1 MKRLFAILIVIVF
14 LFAAGCQPVSIA
26 DAKVDDSGELIL
38 YMSDGTSINAGVVKG
53 EDGKDGKNGTD
64 GLNGVDGKDGADG
77 QNGVGI
83 AKAAVNDSGDL
94 MIRLTDDTLINA
106 GQVAGKNGKD
116 GRDGA
121 DGRDGRDGID
131 GVDGKD
137 GRDGADGRDGRDGID
152 GVDGKDGRDGADGR
166 DGRDGIDRVD
176 GKDGKDA
183 VDHTLTSTSLFSADI
198 QTYDANNDNDFIY
211 EDNDSTHLKKYTG
224 NSTHVSI
231 QSGVTT
237 IGAGAFSGNTS
248 IVSVEIPDTVL
259 SIEAE
264 AFKDCTALESVILP
278 KSSLEIGVSAFENSG
293 LSSVVHLYDRSTIN
307 QNAFANTKISAVVV
321 NDPTGN
327 SAKIMSNAFANC
339 LSLRRVWLISSNTI
353 FTLSENIFSGCGS
366 IEIYSP
372 LFFPTIYSNMYDAA
386 YLGLKEGSTVA
397 YSQGDDSS
405 APK

>member
-137 GRDGADGRDGRDGID
+137 GADGRDGRDGID
-152 GVDGKDGRDGADGR
+152 GVDGKDGQDA
-166 DGRDGIDRVD
+166 ID
-176 GKDGKDA
+176 
-183 VDHTLTSTSLFSADI
+183 HILTSTSLFSADI
-198 QTYDANNDNDFIY
+198 QTYDASNDNDFIY
-211 EDNDSTHLKKYTG
+211 EDNDSTHLKEYTG
-224 NSTHVSI
+224 NSSHVSI

-264 AFKDCTALESVILP
+264 AFKDCTVLESVILP

-339 LSLRRVWLISSNTI
+339 PSLRRVWLISSNTI

-372 LFFPTIYSNMYDAA
+372 SFFPTIYSNMYDAA

-397 YSQGDDSS
+397 YLQGDDSS

>member
-14 LFAAGCQPVSIA
+14 LFAAGCQPVSIT
-26 DAKVDDSGELIL
+26 DAKVDDYGELIL

-152 GVDGKDGRDGADGR
+152 GVDGKDG
-166 DGRDGIDRVD
+166 
-176 GKDGKDA
+176 KDA
-183 VDHTLTSTSLFSADI
+183 IDHTLTSTSLFSADI

-237 IGAGAFSGNTS
+237 IGAGAFSGNTF

-339 LSLRRVWLISSNTI
+339 PSLRRVWLISSNTI

>member
-26 DAKVDDSGELIL
+26 DAKVVDSGELIL

-137 GRDGADGRDGRDGID
+137 G
-152 GVDGKDGRDGADGR
+152 
-166 DGRDGIDRVD
+166 
-176 GKDGKDA
+176 KDA
-183 VDHTLTSTSLFSADI
+183 IDHTLTSTSLFSADI

-339 LSLRRVWLISSNTI
+339 PSLRRVWLISSNTI

-372 LFFPTIYSNMYDAA
+372 SFFPTIYASMYNAA

>member
-152 GVDGKDGRDGADGR
+152 G
-166 DGRDGIDRVD
+166 
-176 GKDGKDA
+176 KDA
-183 VDHTLTSTSLFSADI
+183 IDHTLTSTSLFSADI

-339 LSLRRVWLISSNTI
+339 PSLRRVWLISSNTI

-372 LFFPTIYSNMYDAA
+372 SFFPTIYSNMYDAA

>member
-26 DAKVDDSGELIL
+26 DAKVVDSGELIL

-137 GRDGADGRDGRDGID
+137 GRDG
-152 GVDGKDGRDGADGR
+152 
-166 DGRDGIDRVD
+166 IDRVD

-183 VDHTLTSTSLFSADI
+183 IDHTLTSTSLFSADI

-248 IVSVEIPDTVL
+248 IVSVEI
-259 SIEAE
+259 
-264 AFKDCTALESVILP
+264 
-278 KSSLEIGVSAFENSG
+278 EI
-293 LSSVVHLYDRSTIN
+293 
-307 QNAFANTKISAVVV
+307 
-321 NDPTGN
+321 
-327 SAKIMSNAFANC
+327 
-339 LSLRRVWLISSNTI
+339 
-353 FTLSENIFSGCGS
+353 
-366 IEIYSP
+366 SP
-372 LFFPTIYSNMYDAA
+372 LF
-386 YLGLKEGSTVA
+386 
-397 YSQGDDSS
+397 
-405 APK
+405 